1 MIMTKGKINSIQTLG
16 TLDGPGVRFVVFVQG
31 CNLRCHCCHN
41 PDTWDMA
48 EGIEVTP
55 EEILT
60 KVKKYRKYFGEK
72 GGITI
77 SGGEPLLQP
86 DFVYKVFKLCKDNG
100 INTCLDTSGSVIN
113 EKVIKLLSVTD
124 RVLLDVKY
132 TDEESYKSYAGC
144 SLSCVIDFLKIL
156 QEQNIPTTVRQVVIP
171 GKNDRKDNFTKLKNI
186 VDAYSCVDK
195 TELLPF
201 RKICITK
208 YENMGLEFPFKEIE
222 EPDKKDIDKWQKM
235 F

>member
-1 MIMTKGKINSIQTLG
+1 MAIGKIHSIQTLG
-16 TLDGPGVRFVVFVQG
+16 TLDGPGVRFVVFTQG

-41 PDTWDMA
+41 PDTWDMSGGA
-48 EGIEVTP
+48 EVTP
-55 EEILT
+55 GEIVE
-60 KVKKYRKYFGEK
+60 KAKKYRGYFGEK

-86 DFVYKVFKLCKDNG
+86 DFVYELFKLCKSDR
-100 INTCLDTSGSVIN
+100 INTCLDTSGSVLN
-113 EKVIKLLSVTD
+113 DKVLEVLSVTD

-132 TDEESYKSYAGC
+132 TDDESYRKYVGC
-144 SLSCVIDFLKIL
+144 DLSRVLDFLQIL
-156 QEQNIPTTVRQVVIP
+156 QETNIPTTIRQVVIP
-171 GKNDRKDNFTKLKNI
+171 GINDSDENYIKLKKI
-186 VDAYSCVDK
+186 VDSHSCIDK

-208 YENMGLEFPFKEIE
+208 YEKMGLEFPFKDIC
-222 EPDKKDIDKWQKM
+222 EPEKKDIDKWQKM